1 MSGTGVC
8 VAPAAGTL
16 QTVTGDPGR
25 VRGTRVKGLTDNAD
39 GGKVVFTARNESVD
53 R

>member
-8 VAPAAGTL
+8 VAPVAGTL
-16 QTVTGDPGR
+16 KSVTGEPGR
-25 VRGTRVKGLTDNAD
+25 LGGTRVKGLTDNAG
-39 GGKVVFTARNESVD
+39 GGKLVFNARNESVD